1 MLMYRVAK
9 KPDGPLGM
17 VIYLLMGRAGD
28 GALIGNDWYHYRRG
42 KLVKDEKEALM
53 RKPGYYI
60 EPIRD
65 ATPEDIQRLER
76 NIGRRWSLLDNC
88 LRISPRLMP

>member
-1 MLMYRVAK
+1 MIAYRVAK
-9 KPDGPLGM
+9 KPDSPLGM
-17 VIYLLMGRAGD
+17 AIYLLLGRASD
-28 GALIGNDWYHYRRG
+28 GVLLGNDWYHYRRG
-42 KLVKDEKEALM
+42 RFVKDDRKTLM

-76 NIGRRWSLLDNC
+76 NIGKRWGLFDNC
-88 LRISPRLMP
+88 LRISPRPMP